1 MGAASSQ
8 VGTLP
13 PSDTPAY
20 LWDTQRLTK
29 LLVLLFLIFFSSPFT
44 FVVLPPTNS
53 IGLDSSSSFSV
64 IIWRR
69 GSWVGTCGWARFLLR
84 DRRHDFFFFFF
95 FFFYC
100 ISMNGHRST
109 ERISYSGF
117 PLLGGP
123 ADSLP
128 SASSIV
134 SDGTAVTLSTPSA
147 EDHIETCDIIQCR
160 RRWDISAGIIAVF
173 PGGEGKKIRQ
183 QNVPRSS
190 RRRPPFREEEE
201 ELWWRSI
208 DRPSFTVSIPSPPH
222 SILSL
227 FTPPS
232 ALVPFSLRVADK
244 NSFLP
249 FKVMGIHSAVA
260 EPPRENDR
268 QRWECVKQNKE

>member
-53 IGLDSSSSFSV
+53 IGLDSSSSSFSV

-84 DRRHDFFFFFF
+84 DRRHDFFFFF

-147 EDHIETCDIIQCR
+147 EDHIETCAIIQCR

-173 PGGEGKKIRQ
+173 PGGEEKKSDNKTFLAPLVDDHRFEKKKK
-183 QNVPRSS
+183 N
-190 RRRPPFREEEE
+190 FGGD
-201 ELWWRSI
+201 RSI
-208 DRPSFTVSIPSPPH
+208 GQVLP
-222 SILSL
+222 SL
-227 FTPPS
+227 F
-232 ALVPFSLRVADK
+232 LLLLIRFSLSSHLPPPWCLFLSVSLIK
-244 NSFLP
+244 THSFLL
-249 FKVMGIHSAVA
+249 K
-260 EPPRENDR
+260 
-268 QRWECVKQNKE
+268 

>member
-173 PGGEGKKIRQ
+173 PGGEEKKNQ
-183 QNVPRSS
+183 TTKRSSLLSSTTTVS
-190 RRRPPFREEEE
+190 RRRRRT
-201 ELWWRSI
+201 LVAI
-208 DRPSFTVSIPSPPH
+208 DRSAKFYRLYSFSS
-222 SILSL
+222 SFDSLSL
-227 FTPPS
+227 HT
-232 ALVPFSLRVADK
+232 SLRPGAFF
-244 NSFLP
+244 SP
-249 FKVMGIHSAVA
+249 C
-260 EPPRENDR
+260 
-268 QRWECVKQNKE
+268 RW